1 MKYGMD
7 KVVMNVRKEEIYVL
21 LFIDDLS
28 SWGQFHKMSEQHRIQ
43 AKH

>member
-21 LFIDDLS
+21 LFIDDFVFLGTVS
-28 SWGQFHKMSEQHRIQ
+28 
-43 AKH
+43 